1 MPLRGLT
8 SAGLRHSGLLITQP
22 HLPIVDHHGVSTRYV
37 ALGGPLDTRHAEQ
50 VHEALRACKRPIVGF
65 TSYKRFPIAT
75 PEMADRYL
83 MECAGWCHC
92 FRDAT
97 AFAPAP
103 TIELSHSDLTD
114 VDYVSPR
121 TFGSPSASWDY
132 AYVCLPGREVEKAKE
147 WTLARACIRAL
158 SAAGFTGLLIGRAPI
173 RDLPPAANVSVR
185 PRLRWAEF
193 LRVLAACRS
202 LLVAS
207 VFDASPRIMAE
218 ALALDRP
225 VVVNRDIIGG
235 WKYVTDA
242 TGAFF
247 SSEHDI
253 VDALAGVL
261 DHATFAREWY
271 CEFFGL
277 RRAGSRLKD
286 FLNTIGGD
294 IRAPYVTLGHVP
306 TIDQSM

>member
-1 MPLRGLT
+1 MPLRGLAP
-8 SAGLRHSGLLITQP
+8 AGLRHSGLLLTQP
-22 HLPIVDHHGVSTRYV
+22 HLPVVDHHGDATSFV

-50 VHEALRACKRPIVGF
+50 VHEALRARGRPIVGF
-65 TSYKRFPIAT
+65 TSYRRFPLAT

-83 MECAGWCHC
+83 RECAGWCHC
-92 FRDAT
+92 FRDAA
-97 AFAPAP
+97 AFAPAA

-114 VDYVSPR
+114 VDYVSPP

-132 AYVCLPGREVEKAKE
+132 AYVCLPGREVERAKE
-147 WTLARACIRAL
+147 WPLARECIRAL
-158 SAAGFTGLLIGRAPI
+158 SAAGFSGLLIGRSPI
-173 RDLPPAANVSVR
+173 RDLPPGANVSVR
-185 PRLRWAEF
+185 PRLRWADF
-193 LRVLAACRS
+193 LRALAACRC

-207 VFDASPRIMAE
+207 VLDASPRTIAE

-235 WKYVTDA
+235 WKYVADA

-247 SSEHDI
+247 TGENDI
-253 VDALAGVL
+253 VDAVAGVL
-261 DHATFAREWY
+261 DRATRAREWY

-277 RRAGSRLKD
+277 RRAGSRLRD
-286 FLNTIGGD
+286 FLNTLGGS

-306 TIDQSM
+306 TIDRSG